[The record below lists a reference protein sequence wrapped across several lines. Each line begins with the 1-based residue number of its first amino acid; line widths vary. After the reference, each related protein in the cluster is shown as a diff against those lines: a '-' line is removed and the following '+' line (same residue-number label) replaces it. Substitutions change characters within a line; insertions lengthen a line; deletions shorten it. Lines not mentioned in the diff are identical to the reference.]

1 MKLKLLCITPIDHIS
16 NLKQQIEKDFDLV
29 YLPDPSSDDVKKNN
43 DASIIFTNPNKTK
56 VFLDHNLLKDFH
68 NLRIITTA
76 STGTV
81 HIDKNYC
88 KKSNIKVISI
98 TKEID
103 TLRKISSTAE
113 LAFSLTLAAVRN
125 IIPAVESVNALE
137 WDYEK
142 FIGRQ
147 LNSLKVGVI
156 GYGRL
161 GQMYA
166 KYASSFNSKVLIC
179 DPYKGLEISR
189 DGFNLYKI
197 EDVFMQCDV
206 ISLHIHVENNI
217 NLINE
222 KLLKLAKRNL
232 VLINTSRGEIIN
244 ENHIIK
250 YGKQNKDFKYY
261 TDVLTD
267 EYLGLS
273 NSELYK
279 YSKFNTNFII
289 TPHIGGMSID
299 AQILAYGRA
308 LELLNEY
315 ISSIKLG

>member
-1 MKLKLLCITPIDHIS
+1 MKHKLLCITPIEHIGD
-16 NLKQQIEKDFDLV
+16 LKQQIEKDFDLV
-29 YLPDPSSDDVKKNN
+29 YLPDPSPDDVKKNN
-43 DASIIFTNPNKTK
+43 NVDIIFTNPNKTK
-56 VFLDHNLLKDFH
+56 VFLGQDLLKNFH
-68 NLRIITTA
+68 NLKIITTA

-88 KKSNIKVISI
+88 FKSNIKVLSI
-98 TKEID
+98 TKEIE

-113 LAFSLTLAAVRN
+113 LAFLLTLAAVRN
-125 IIPAVESVNALE
+125 FIPAVESVNASE

-147 LNSLKVGVI
+147 LNCLKVGVI

-161 GQMYA
+161 GKMYA

-179 DPYKGLEISR
+179 DPFKELEISM
-189 DGFNLYKI
+189 DGFDSYKI
-197 EDVFMQCDV
+197 EDIFMQSDV
-206 ISLHIHVENNI
+206 ISLHIHVENNV
-217 NLINE
+217 NLINK
-222 KLLKLAKRNL
+222 KLLRAAKRNL
-232 VLINTSRGEIIN
+232 VLINTSRGEIID
-244 ENHIIK
+244 EGHIIEH
-250 YGKQNKDFKYY
+250 GKQNKDFKYY

-279 YSKFNTNFII
+279 YSKVNKNFII

-299 AQILAYGRA
+299 AQILAYSRA
-308 LELLNEY
+308 LELLKEH
-315 ISSIKLG
+315 ISLI